1 MNIHVRKQWHMA
13 LLLML
18 SSTLFYASS
27 TIGSKPI
34 NNAEQVPVL
43 QALPKVGLNEYNMQ
57 SVIVT
62 IIVVSSFP
70 VLDIT
75 LRNKLVNDWIQIGS
89 FFQVLLLDP
98 NR

>member
-1 MNIHVRKQWHMA
+1 
-13 LLLML
+13 
-18 SSTLFYASS
+18 
-27 TIGSKPI
+27 
-34 NNAEQVPVL
+34 
-43 QALPKVGLNEYNMQ
+43 MQ
-57 SVIVT
+57 SVNVT

-75 LRNKLVNDWIQIGS
+75 LRNKLVNDLIQIGS

>member
-1 MNIHVRKQWHMA
+1 MR
-13 LLLML
+13 
-18 SSTLFYASS
+18 
-27 TIGSKPI
+27 SKYLCCKPY
-34 NNAEQVPVL
+34 
-43 QALPKVGLNEYNMQ
+43 KVGLNEYNMQ

-75 LRNKLVNDWIQIGS
+75 LRNKLVNDLIQIGS